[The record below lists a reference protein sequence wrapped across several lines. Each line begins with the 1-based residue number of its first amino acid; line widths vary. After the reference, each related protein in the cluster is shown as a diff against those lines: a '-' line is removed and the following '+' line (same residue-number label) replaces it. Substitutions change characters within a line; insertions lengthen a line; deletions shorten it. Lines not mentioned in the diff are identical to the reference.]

1 MKNNKYRLFRTA
13 AAAVLAVSAAVPAA
27 AADMKKAE
35 MPATAA
41 QTVQAALESPA
52 KQVNFSNMLLAD
64 KLPVVEGQPEAE
76 TISIDLRGA
85 VATAIENNRDIRISE
100 YSLTEAEA
108 AVSEAAAAKIQ
119 AWATL
124 SQGAGG
130 GAPV

>member
-76 TISIDLRGA
+76 TISIDLVGFTRL
-85 VATAIENNRDIRISE
+85 VELCCQI
-100 YSLTEAEA
+100 
-108 AVSEAAAAKIQ
+108 
-119 AWATL
+119 
-124 SQGAGG
+124 
-130 GAPV
+130 